1 MLSQHLKAERLLAP
15 FLAED
20 LQMGLNETPSAG
32 ETQVDEGAIAGRAV
46 ARFVRDWRLGVA
58 EAQVRFQEKNL
69 HFLLKDLHLCIKT

>member
-1 MLSQHLKAERLLAP
+1 
-15 FLAED
+15 
-20 LQMGLNETPSAG
+20 MGLNETPSAG

-69 HFLLKDLHLCIKT
+69 HFLLKDLHLCIKTAHILPITRPERLKDRCL